1 MDVIDKSGY
10 KQVTVDDAIE
20 AATEKKMSRDEV
32 LDALVQF
39 GKITMTE
46 LLMYKY
52 EKDLLDVAR
61 CNFIT
66 DMILDFMK
74 IGEPKKLRGQRGKGK
89 KEAARLVSIRIPE
102 ELLKTIDEKA
112 KFMDSDRTAMILSIL
127 SKGC

>member
-20 AATEKKMSRDEV
+20 QSTEKKMSRDEV
-32 LDALVQF
+32 LDALVKF

-52 EKDLLDVAR
+52 EKDSLDVAR
-61 CNFIT
+61 CNVIT
-66 DMILDFMK
+66 DMIVDFLK

-89 KEAARLVSIRIPE
+89 KEAAVLVSIRIPPDV
-102 ELLKTIDEKA
+102 LRQIDAKA
-112 KFMDSDRTAMILSIL
+112 AFMDCDRTAMILNIL
-127 SKGC
+127 SKGI

>member
-32 LDALVQF
+32 LNALVQF

-61 CNFIT
+61 CNLIT